1 MLPIFIFLSIQWI
14 DDFGWHKTT
23 ENEKQAMFYFFNEVG
38 KRLKISAVPSS
49 LEELKIFVEG
59 YEQCNFHYEKS
70 NNALASATN
79 NIIKG

>member
-1 MLPIFIFLSIQWI
+1 
-14 DDFGWHKTT
+14 
-23 ENEKQAMFYFFNEVG
+23 MFYFFKEVG